1 MQNLIVLTA
10 NRYPQRRLSLHP
22 WLLVEMKY
30 CITMSLMKIL
40 ENNQLV
46 LRISIEMAAFSI
58 ENSTKN
64 AAISIEIR
72 STTCNSQGVERLF
85 VLA

>member
-1 MQNLIVLTA
+1 
-10 NRYPQRRLSLHP
+10 
-22 WLLVEMKY
+22 MKY

-64 AAISIEIR
+64 AAISIETRCIGFYMQPHAVSR
-72 STTCNSQGVERLF
+72 GCLEIKLRGGVNC
-85 VLA
+85 VLTGQLELHL